1 MELTQQ
7 MTVYD
12 VIFIKQSEVSYNTRT
27 YEESGNPSLEQSCH
41 AGPNVFFIKYGTVLY
56 VQVKYEVYEDL

>member
-27 YEESGNPSLEQSCH
+27 YEESGNPSLEQ
-41 AGPNVFFIKYGTVLY
+41 FFIKYGTVLY

>member
-12 VIFIKQSEVSYNTRT
+12 VIFISKAKSAITRT
-27 YEESGNPSLEQSCH
+27 YEESGNPSLEQI
-41 AGPNVFFIKYGTVLY
+41 FFNKYGTVLY